1 VPEPPVPPEVEAF
14 LAEPNPAV
22 VATLRPDGSP
32 HTAATWYDWE
42 NGRLLLNMDDSRLR
56 LRFMRRDR
64 RVAVTVLGQ
73 GGEWYKHVSLIGR
86 VVSLEPDADFADIDR
101 LSRRYTGNAYPTRD
115 RARHTAW
122 VEPERWH
129 AWNLGT

>member
-1 VPEPPVPPEVEAF
+1 MPAPPVPPEVEAF

-56 LRFMRRDR
+56 LRFMRRDP

-73 GGEWYKHVSLIGR
+73 GDDWYKHVSLIGR
-86 VVSLEPDADFADIDR
+86 VVSLEPDVDLADIDR
-101 LSRRYTGNAYPTRD
+101 LARRYTGASYPTRD
-115 RARHTAW
+115 RPRHTAW

-129 AWNLGT
+129 AWNLGN